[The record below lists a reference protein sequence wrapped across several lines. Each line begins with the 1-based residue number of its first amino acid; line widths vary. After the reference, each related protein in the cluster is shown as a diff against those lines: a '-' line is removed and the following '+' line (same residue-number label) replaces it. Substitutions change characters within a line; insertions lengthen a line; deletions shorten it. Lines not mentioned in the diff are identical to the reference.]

1 MIDQRRVRHDLDLT
15 IVVAAPGHAS
25 PAPLKG
31 RVVAFE
37 DGRWLLGVPIG
48 GRWVEL
54 TGDRWSNGR
63 AVAMLLLQVGGVG
76 AG

>member
-1 MIDQRRVRHDLDLT
+1 MIDQRRVRHDLDLI
-15 IVVAAPGHAS
+15 IVVDAPDHAT
-25 PAPLKG
+25 PLPLKG

-37 DGRWLLGVPIG
+37 DGRWSLGVPVG

-63 AVAMLLLQVGGVG
+63 AVAMLLLGVSR
-76 AG
+76 AGPG